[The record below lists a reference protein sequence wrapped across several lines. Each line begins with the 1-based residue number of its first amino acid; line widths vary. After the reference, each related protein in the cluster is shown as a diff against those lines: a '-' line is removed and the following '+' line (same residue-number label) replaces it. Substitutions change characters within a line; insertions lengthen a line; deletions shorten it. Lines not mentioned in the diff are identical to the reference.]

1 MLTPLETG
9 LIALLLVVLMFGMG
23 TTLTPARFREVLAH
37 PQAFLIGT
45 ASQFL
50 FMPLCAYGLAKAL
63 HLSDAAAL
71 GLVIMGTCP
80 GGTTSNLFAHLA
92 HADVALSVSM
102 TAASKVIGIFM
113 MPLCL
118 FVLGREFT
126 SESVAIPYKEI
137 VKALLALLVPVAI
150 GMGLRRKYGE
160 RFAEIAEKVGSIAGI
175 VVLVAVIAITTH
187 RNRGL
192 FFTTPAAHYVAAAA
206 LGITGMAFGNLA
218 ARLFKLPVA
227 KRRAVSFETG
237 VQNSA
242 LCFAIILTTF
252 PPAAAAELMPLPLL
266 CALFILMEAT
276 LVTVIIRRLDA
287 RAAAAPA
294 AT

>member
-50 FMPLCAYGLAKAL
+50 FMPLCAYALAKV
-63 HLSDAAAL
+63 LSLPDAAAL
-71 GLVIMGTCP
+71 GLVILGTCP

-92 HADVALSVSM
+92 NADIALSVSM

-137 VKALLALLVPVAI
+137 VKGLLALLVPVAI

-160 RFAEIAEKVGSIAGI
+160 RFSVIAEKVGSIAGMA
-175 VVLVAVIAITTH
+175 VLVAVVAITTH

-192 FFTTPAAHYVAAAA
+192 FAQIPPTHYVAAVA
-206 LGITGMAFGNLA
+206 LGITGMLFGNLA
-218 ARLFKLPVA
+218 ARAFKLPVPQ
-227 KRRAVSFETG
+227 RRAVSFETG

-242 LCFAIILTTF
+242 LCFAIIVTTF
-252 PPAAAAELMPLPLL
+252 PAEMQAELMRLPLL
-266 CALFILMEAT
+266 SALFILLEAS
-276 LVTVIIRRLDA
+276 LVTVIIRKMDA
-287 RAAAAPA
+287 RAKPVTAA
-294 AT
+294 